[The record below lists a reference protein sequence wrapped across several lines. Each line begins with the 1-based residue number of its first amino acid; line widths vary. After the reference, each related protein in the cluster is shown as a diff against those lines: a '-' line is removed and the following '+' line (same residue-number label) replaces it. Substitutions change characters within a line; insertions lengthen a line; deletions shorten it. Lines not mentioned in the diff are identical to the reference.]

1 MSGSNI
7 FGDLALAFRR
17 SIGSPMKKSR
27 DEHSNVNPES
37 QAKGAVHKM
46 KQILPLHAKKKADDN
61 DKLKKAEKFVMTHG
75 TNDEDE
81 AMKNIANS
89 HRKSTIVSDF
99 MNDND
104 DIGSKD
110 GKIINYASPSKTLST
125 DGIEDIDKEE
135 ILRCTISHTEAH
147 HLIEKVRLFL
157 ILLYQ

>member
-61 DKLKKAEKFVMTHG
+61 DRLEKAEKSVTKHC

-81 AMKNIANS
+81 DMKNIANS

-125 DGIEDIDKEE
+125 ADVETIDKEE
-135 ILRCTISHTEAH
+135 ILTCTIRQTEAH
-147 HLIEKVRLFL
+147 HLIEKVQLLL
-157 ILLYQ
+157 ILLYE